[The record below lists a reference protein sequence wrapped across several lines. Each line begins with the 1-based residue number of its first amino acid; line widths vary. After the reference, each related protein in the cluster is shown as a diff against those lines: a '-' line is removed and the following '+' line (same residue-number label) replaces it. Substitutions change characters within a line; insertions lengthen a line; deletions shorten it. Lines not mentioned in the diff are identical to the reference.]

1 MSNWSQRLASLF
13 RDHQKRL
20 ENRVARNIKDRE
32 AAADIV
38 QDVFCKVL
46 NHGSEP
52 AADETVKILYTSTRN
67 AMIDHI
73 RTAHRRQEIM
83 GLVATE
89 QIMPSVL
96 PPDTIMEGKQSLQSF
111 EKILLE
117 LGATT
122 RDIFL
127 LRRVQNMANADI
139 ARKYGISVSAV
150 EKHIARAMR
159 HCQKR
164 MSDLSE

>member
-1 MSNWSQRLASLF
+1 
-13 RDHQKRL
+13 
-20 ENRVARNIKDRE
+20 
-32 AAADIV
+32 
-38 QDVFCKVL
+38 
-46 NHGSEP
+46 
-52 AADETVKILYTSTRN
+52 
-67 AMIDHI
+67 
-73 RTAHRRQEIM
+73 M

-122 RDIFL
+122 RDVFL